1 MKSFNEYITEADVS
15 PAQDK
20 KMRDHVYHNV
30 LNTDKTHDQVKKE
43 FVKKFGAHNVKHFER
58 HVSNAMDM

>member
-1 MKSFNEYITEADVS
+1 MKSFNEYLEEEIS
-15 PAQDK
+15 PSLDK

-43 FVKKFGAHNVKHFER
+43 FVKKFGAQHTKHFDR
-58 HVSNAMDM
+58 HVSNAMD